1 MSANKLYKLLGFVF
15 CMLLASVMLFGQKSK
30 NQLEQEKRENLS
42 KIAEAEKILND
53 TESEKNVTIGQLQA
67 LNQQISAREGL
78 IKSLNEEVNLLNGEI
93 SDLSII
99 VNALQNDLKS
109 LKDEYARMIYN
120 SYKANQGYSS
130 LTFLFSAETFNQL
143 LMRLKYLEQY
153 SEARK
158 IQVRQIEKVTEEL
171 GQQRNQVEI
180 KRAEQKTLLD
190 QQLAENQKLIKLKS
204 RQTKLVQDLTKKEKD
219 LKKELADRKKSVER
233 LDNLIADI
241 VRKEL
246 ERAKSLSSAA
256 SNNEESYS
264 ANFESNKGKLA
275 WPVSSGFVASK
286 FGKHPHPVMK
296 GIIEDNPG
304 VDIQTQKDE
313 VIKSVHEGK
322 VVQIAYVPGMFN
334 VVILQHGEYYTVYSR
349 MKEVKVKKGNLV
361 KRAEDIGIVHTDQD
375 GVSEVHFEVWKNYTK
390 LDPQLWLSPK

>member
-1 MSANKLYKLLGFVF
+1 MSASKLFRLLGFVF
-15 CMLLASVMLFGQKSK
+15 CVLLASSGLFGQKTK

-53 TESEKNVTIGQLQA
+53 TESEKKVTIGQLQA

-78 IKSLNEEVNLLNGEI
+78 IKSLNEEVSLLNGEI

-99 VNALQNDLKS
+99 VNALQNDLKN
-109 LKDEYARMIYN
+109 LKSEYAEMIYN
-120 SYKANQGYSS
+120 SYKANQGYSR
-130 LTFLFSAETFNQL
+130 LTFLFSAQTFNQL
-143 LMRLKYLEQY
+143 FMRLKYLEQY
-153 SEARK
+153 SEARQL
-158 IQVRQIEKVTEEL
+158 QVKQIEKVTEEL
-171 GQQRNQVEI
+171 GQQKNQVEI

-190 QQLAENQKLIKLKS
+190 QQLAENQKVNKLIS
-204 RQTKLVQDLTKKEKD
+204 RQNKLIQDLTKKEKD
-219 LKKELADRKKSVER
+219 LKKELADRKKSVEK
-233 LDNLIADI
+233 LDNLIAEI
-241 VRKEL
+241 VRKEI
-246 ERAKSLSSAA
+246 ERAKTLSSAA
-256 SNNEESYS
+256 TNNEESFS
-264 ANFESNKGKLA
+264 ANFESNKGKLL

-304 VDIQTQKDE
+304 VDIQTQKE
-313 VIKSVHEGK
+313 ELIKCVHDGK

-349 MKEVKVKKGNLV
+349 LKEVKVKKGNLV
-361 KRAEDIGIVHTDQD
+361 KRSDDIGVVHTDQD

-390 LDPQLWLSPK
+390 LNPELWLSPK